1 MSLSEANVM
10 IPNKSVL
17 TGFGILL
24 GAVLALFTPRAAAAG
39 LDADLVIYNG
49 KILTANSTDPNG
61 YQTAQAA
68 AVYDGKFVAVGTNDE
83 VLAYAGPKT
92 RKIDLGG
99 RTVLPG
105 LVESHD
111 HIYDYATKYFPNRR
125 KPNQDPPLV
134 WTTKDEG
141 VAQLKTLVAA
151 KKPGEW
157 INTSMRGGGFGN
169 TGGNEAAI
177 LVAHAIQK
185 AELTRADLDKVS
197 PNNPVRITNIF
208 FSPTGDSF
216 VNSKG
221 LELLLKRYPNIPG
234 VHKDAKGVPTGWLS
248 GVADRTP
255 DYEFYP
261 PVAPEL
267 LAPAY
272 KMQMDEEAAQGIT
285 TISSRLIPQDL
296 ATYSWLERRGELPIR
311 MAYTSEAVSRNA
323 NAEATYARLVGI
335 QGGRGKEMWSTGNDM
350 IWMIG
355 VAATFS
361 LDSIGSIGG
370 ACVRTPY
377 PREAKEFPLWMHQF
391 YGANGLCR
399 LSDPNYD
406 DANGLMLA
414 AKYGFRA
421 VATHAEGDRGIDD
434 YLNLMEKI
442 YSQYPHVAEQ
452 RWTLEH
458 CPMLHG
464 DQIQKAK
471 KFNLMF
477 SCGPFFLYGGM
488 AARVYLNGEKEA
500 ADSMIPFRSLID
512 NGLRTVMQL
521 DADGRLPLTALQ
533 IAITRKDIDGKVW
546 GPHQAI
552 NRNEALYTYTRWSSE
567 FVLRE
572 DTLGSIEPK
581 KAADFVVLNRDYL
594 TVPEDEIGRIDP
606 VLTVVGGKFAYTDPD
621 FATSQGLP
629 QAGFRGS
636 RARWLRGGP
645 EDRNRGNAGGGGGGQ

>member
-1 MSLSEANVM
+1 VKARMAAKVSIGLLVWVVVTLSSISVM
-10 IPNKSVL
+10 
-17 TGFGILL
+17 
-24 GAVLALFTPRAAAAG
+24 AAG
-39 LDADLVIYNG
+39 IDADLVIYNG
-49 KILTANSTDPNG
+49 KILTANSPDPAG

-68 AVYDGKFVAVGTNDE
+68 AVYDGKFVAVGTNEE

-111 HIYDYATKYFPNRR
+111 HVYDYAVKYFPNRR

-141 VAQLKTLVAA
+141 LAQLKTIVAS

-157 INTSMRGGGFGN
+157 INTSMRGGGFGS
-169 TGGNEAAI
+169 TSGNEAAI

-185 AELTRADLDKVS
+185 AELRREDLDKVS
-197 PNNPVRITNIF
+197 PNNPVRVTNIF

-221 LELLLKRYPNIPG
+221 LELLLKRYPNIVG
-234 VHKDAKGVPTGWLS
+234 IHKDPKGVPTGWLS

-261 PVAPEL
+261 PMEPAA
-267 LAPAY
+267 LAGPY
-272 KMQMDEEAAQGIT
+272 KMQLDEEAAQGIT

-296 ATYSWLERRGELPIR
+296 ATYSWMERRGELPIR
-311 MAYTSEAVSRNA
+311 FAYTSEAVSRNA
-323 NAEATYARLVGI
+323 NAEATYARIVGM
-335 QGGRGKEMWSTGNDM
+335 QGGQGKEMWGSGNDM
-350 IWMIG
+350 IWTIG

-361 LDSIGSIGG
+361 LDSISSIGG
-370 ACVRTPY
+370 SCVRKDY
-377 PREAKEFPLWMHQF
+377 PREAKDFPLWMHQF
-391 YGANGLCR
+391 YGPHGLCR

-421 VATHAEGDRGIDD
+421 VATHADGDRGIDD
-434 YLNLMEKI
+434 YLDLMEKI
-442 YSQYPHVAEQ
+442 YAQYPHVAEQ

-464 DQIQKAK
+464 EQIQKAK

-477 SCGPFFLYGGM
+477 SCGAFFLYGGM
-488 AARVYLNGEKEA
+488 QDRVLLNDEKEA

-512 NGLRTVMQL
+512 NGLRAVMQL

-533 IAITRKDIDGKVW
+533 IAVTRKDINGKVW
-546 GPHQAI
+546 GPQQAI
-552 NRNEALYTYTRWSSE
+552 SRNEALYTYTRWSSE

-572 DTLGSIEPK
+572 DMLGSIEPK

-594 TVPEDEIGRIDP
+594 TVPEDEIGRIDA

-621 FATSQGLP
+621 FANSQGLP
-629 QAGFRGS
+629 QVGFRGS
-636 RARWLRGGP
+636 RERWLRGGP
-645 EDRNRGNAGGGGGGQ
+645 EDRNRNRGGGGGGA